1 MKKSIL
7 PPSQPI
13 YKYHPESG
21 RVSLSASEKKCIKGS
36 ITVEASIAV
45 PVFFLAVVTVL
56 YLLEMMAVHTA
67 VRNGLQYAGKKAA
80 TESCM
85 TQVLLPS
92 KIEQDVTEAIGAGRL
107 NQSIIEGGSG
117 GIHCHKSR
125 MSVRTGIGQLTAEY
139 QVRIPVPM
147 FGIAPVKCNETM
159 KIKTWSGYEKE
170 GLTDQGEETVYITE
184 TGTVYHKNLKCPYLD
199 LSVRMVSG
207 SSVTGLRNE
216 SGGKYYPCERC
227 GKKNSTGVFI
237 TGYGDR
243 YHSERNCSGLKRTV
257 QAVPLS
263 EAAGKGACSKCGQ

>member
-92 KIEQDVTEAIGAGRL
+92 KIEQDVTEAIGTGRL
-107 NQSIIEGGSG
+107 NRSIIEGGSG

-147 FGIAPVKCNETM
+147 FGIAPVKCSETM

-170 GLTDQGEETVYITE
+170 GLTDKGEETVYITE

-207 SSVTGLRNE
+207 STVTGLRNE

-227 GKKNSTGVFI
+227 GKKNSAGVFI

>member
-13 YKYHPESG
+13 YKYHSESG
-21 RVSLSASEKKCIKGS
+21 RVSLSASEKKYIKGS

-92 KIEQDVTEAIGAGRL
+92 KIELDVTEAIGAERL
-107 NQSIIEGGSG
+107 NRSIIEGGSG

-147 FGIAPVKCNETM
+147 FGIAPVKCSETM

-170 GLTDQGEETVYITE
+170 GLTDKGEETVYITE

-216 SGGKYYPCERC
+216 SGGKYYLCERC
-227 GKKNSTGVFI
+227 GKKNSTRVFI
-237 TGYGDR
+237 TGYGDH

>member
-67 VRNGLQYAGKKAA
+67 VRNGLQYAGKKAV

-107 NQSIIEGGSG
+107 NRSIIEGGSG

-227 GKKNSTGVFI
+227 GKKNSAGVFI